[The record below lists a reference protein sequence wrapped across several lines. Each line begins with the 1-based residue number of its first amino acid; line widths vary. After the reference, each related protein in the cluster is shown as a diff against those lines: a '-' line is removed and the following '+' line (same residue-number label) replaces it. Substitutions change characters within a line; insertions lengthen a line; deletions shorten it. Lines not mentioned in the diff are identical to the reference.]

1 MNSNQ
6 LGWTAFLVAIASV
19 ASSPAE
25 AAVVDNDVSSQ
36 SGTIESRIA
45 RIHSTIS
52 NKADSANP
60 LGSVAPSPEVPPQ
73 VALRLSVINISHPT
87 RRAPI
92 SYA

>member
-25 AAVVDNDVSSQ
+25 AAVVNNDVPSQ

-45 RIHSTIS
+45 RIHSTIN
-52 NKADSANP
+52 NKTDATNA
-60 LGSVAPSPEVPPQ
+60 LGSVAPSPEVPPKWRS
-73 VALRLSVINISHPT
+73 VGVMAGAAVLLST
-87 RRAPI
+87 
-92 SYA
+92 